1 MLNLQENKTL
11 GISVQESFAQG
22 IQKAEFKNRVKNNS
36 ENLRFFRWAFGATL
50 LLTFGVVYLQGYGV
64 FHLSD
69 GIIYSLCGATVG
81 QLAGLFV
88 LVLRQK

>member
-1 MLNLQENKTL
+1 MFASYKNQSIGVANRTL
-11 GISVQESFAQG
+11 EIQL
-22 IQKAEFKNRVKNNS
+22 QKAEAKSRVKNTT
-36 ENLRFFRWAFGATL
+36 ENLKFFRRAFGATL
-50 LLTFGVVYLQGYGV
+50 VLTFGAVYLQGLGA

-69 GIIYSLCGATVG
+69 GIIYCLCAATVG